1 MKIKPICIIPARSG
15 SKRIKNKNII
25 NFFGKP
31 IISYP
36 IIAAKN
42 SKIFSKIIV
51 STDTKKIEKIV
62 KKFGAECPF
71 IREKKLSDDKSST
84 KEVLID
90 AIKKLKTYNV
100 PYHFLVYPT
109 CPTITKED
117 FVSAYNLIKRKKAN
131 ALIAVTK
138 YSNSPL
144 RSFCLKKGNIE
155 FNWKNYQKYN
165 SQDLPDHY
173 YDTGTFYIF
182 KTTELIKSKKFLLK
196 KTIPYLIPRNK
207 GVDVNTQDDL
217 NFLNLIFKNKNKK
230 N

>member
-15 SKRIKNKNII
+15 SKRVKNKNII

-36 IIAAKN
+36 ILAAKN
-42 SKIFSKIIV
+42 SKLFSKIIV
-51 STDTKKIEKIV
+51 STDKKKITKIV

-71 IREKKLSDDKSST
+71 IREKKLSDDKTST

-90 AIKKLKTYNV
+90 AIKKLKSFNV

-109 CPTITKED
+109 SPTITKED
-117 FVSAYNLIKRKKAN
+117 FKLAYQLIKKKNAN
-131 ALIAVTK
+131 ALFAVTK
-138 YSNSPL
+138 FSNSPF
-144 RSFCLKKGNIE
+144 RSLFFKNGHIQ

-165 SQDLPDHY
+165 SQDLPNLY

-182 KTTELIKSKKFLLK
+182 KTSELIKSKKFLLN
-196 KTIPYLIPRNK
+196 KTIPYLLPRNK
-207 GVDVNTQDDL
+207 GIDVNNQDDL
-217 NFLNLIFKNKNKK
+217 NFLKQVFKK
-230 N
+230 NR